1 MNGNPGE
8 KKPHRTARF
17 AWSLFLGLLVL
28 AGPSPLFA
36 VPIEATLYPES
47 ARITEAITARLQPA
61 DAGRL
66 SAVFSLPGVAD
77 PATLTIGCLP
87 AGSCRIEDY
96 RVKRVETPLGLKEAE
111 IEMKAAKARD
121 EAARIRAAILA
132 AETQIQFWQLQTKAK
147 TKTLA
152 DARNMAAA
160 IGQNIRKA
168 GQEKIALEVGLGKV
182 EQRLRD
188 IEAERAAL
196 PERRKA
202 TWQVTATLSGTAARE
217 QTLGIAYRTGGCGWS
232 PVYRIEAKPGEK
244 KILLSFDAEIRQA
257 SGQDWKDVKVM
268 LAFSDPQKG
277 TAEAP
282 AVAAVPPRK
291 PDAPPPKKG
300 KKARKSAADVKTS
313 EPVPGKGSP
322 PTPSAPASPPCA
334 TGACGPWSLG
344 KTNVPAGAAVTRNV
358 LLETADGSFLYRM
371 ESLAGEPVLQAE
383 GRRDWTVRMPAG
395 PARFMI
401 EGAVTGHGRFP
412 EQRDRSLMFGR
423 DPRVALRAGIGSGRI
438 EVNNGRPEPILLLWR
453 DGGPAETTVTIPAG
467 ASVVLPPSPA
477 PHGTQ
482 EQAPLS
488 SASPSAPE
496 EQK

>member
-1 MNGNPGE
+1 MNGSPGE
-8 KKPHRTARF
+8 KKPYRTARL
-17 AWSLFLGLLVL
+17 AWSVFLGLLVL
-28 AGPSPLFA
+28 TGPSPLYA

-66 SAVFSLPGVAD
+66 SAVFSLPGAAD

-87 AGSCRIEDY
+87 AASCRVEDY

-111 IEMKAAKARD
+111 IEKRAAKARD
-121 EAARIRAAILA
+121 EAARTRAAILA

-168 GQEKIALEVGLGKV
+168 GQEKIALEESLGKL

-202 TWQVTATLSGTAARE
+202 TWQVTTTLSGTAARE
-217 QTLGIAYRTGGCGWS
+217 QTLEIAYRTGGCGWS
-232 PVYRIEAKPGEK
+232 PVYRIEARPGEQ

-257 SGQDWKDVKVM
+257 SGQDWKDVQVM
-268 LAFSDPQKG
+268 LAYSDPQKD
-277 TAEAP
+277 TAAAA
-282 AVAAVPPRK
+282 AVAAAPSLK

-300 KKARKSAADVKTS
+300 KKARKSAADAKISKPVS
-313 EPVPGKGSP
+313 EKE
-322 PTPSAPASPPCA
+322 ASPVTAAPITASC
-334 TGACGPWSLG
+334 TIGACGPWSLG
-344 KTNVPAGAAVTRNV
+344 KTDIPAGTAVTRNV
-358 LLETADGSFLYRM
+358 LRETGNGSFLYRM
-371 ESLAGEPVLQAE
+371 ESIASEPVLQSE
-383 GRRDWTVRMPAG
+383 GYKTWTVRMPAG
-395 PARFMI
+395 PALFMI
-401 EGAVTGHGRFP
+401 DGAVTGHGRFL
-412 EQRDRSLMFGR
+412 EQEDRSHTFGR
-423 DPRVALRAGIGSGRI
+423 DPRVALRAGSGSGRI

-453 DGGPAETTVTIPAG
+453 DGGPAETRVTIPAG
-467 ASVVLPPSPA
+467 ASVALPPSPA
-477 PHGTQ
+477 THGTQ

-488 SASPSAPE
+488 SFSPAPQE
-496 EQK
+496 ERK